1 MDNNRFG
8 GIYIPREILE
18 DVDIP
23 STSKIL
29 YGFLQSL
36 DGSRGCFASNSYLG
50 GLLGASQETV
60 RASVYLLE
68 KKGYI
73 ARFLN
78 DDGSRTIRTMT
89 TLALERAKST
99 ECNERIPDMTNELTP
114 QKNLEGGTEKSVA
127 TPPEKSV
134 AYKGN
139 NTDKERDN
147 KGVVD
152 YQCSEDFLV
161 VWKEFKKYRKKL
173 RRPLTE
179 KAEELVLKKL
189 AKTSKETAIK
199 ALELSIE
206 RSWIGV
212 FPEAVD
218 YALRKNNGRPFANAN
233 EPLTDGDHV
242 TF

>member
-1 MDNNRFG
+1 MEPNRFG
-8 GIYIPREILE
+8 GVYIPREVLA

-23 STSKIL
+23 NTAKIL
-29 YGFLQSL
+29 FGYLQSL
-36 DGSRGCFASNSYLG
+36 DGSKGCFASNAYLG
-50 GLLGASQETV
+50 GLLGASEETV
-60 RASVYLLE
+60 RASIYLLE

-73 ARFLN
+73 ARQKL
-78 DDGSRTIRTMT
+78 DDGSRTIRTFT
-89 TLALERAKST
+89 TIILERAKT
-99 ECNERIPDMTNELTP
+99 AECKDKIPDMSNELTP
-114 QKNLEGGTEKSVA
+114 QKNLEGGTEKSGV
-127 TPPEKSV
+127 TPPEKSGV
-134 AYKGN
+134 YKGN

-152 YQCSEDFLV
+152 YQSSEDFLNA
-161 VWKEFKKYRKKL
+161 WKEFKKYRKKV

-179 KAEELVLKKL
+179 KAEELILKKL
-189 AKTSKETAIK
+189 GKTDKETAIK

-218 YALRKNNGRPFANAN
+218 YSLRKNNGRPFADAR
-233 EPLTDGDHV
+233 EPLTDGDHI